1 MTQHRQ
7 AQAQAQPHRRSTCHR
22 HPTTPITGFCAPC
35 LSERLA
41 GLDSSSPSA
50 AVAPQNAHSGSSE
63 LRRSKSCCGTRPESS
78 AYPPEPPRRK
88 SCDVR
93 NRNTLSELFNIDD
106 HRKGLPRR
114 FEIDSSGQ
122 GFELKEEPEEE
133 HNGDETR
140 ASDAEFKTMKE
151 LIDLELQRK
160 KGNGRDLREIAG
172 TFWETASNKVRQ
184 WRRKQKP
191 KKLESEGLGS
201 EKRSARRGLRE
212 TQSEVGE
219 YALGRRSCDTD
230 LDPGRMSLDEPRA
243 SWDGYMSSRAYPRMT
258 PMVSVVED
266 VKMSEEE
273 GLESLE
279 RSPGGSAQTKDY
291 YFSQTRRRRSFE
303 RSSACAHSSKG
314 VMPAQV
320 DELKLVSNGA
330 TELFYGAKL
339 LITEKELMESSS
351 SNSKSV
357 EEDGV
362 VGGGGVGS
370 IEGVCGNV
378 AAVSSNGVDQKPQKW
393 HKRWKFWGLM
403 QRKSQAKHG
412 GGAQEESWKK
422 LRRVANGEANNAS
435 VSQKL
440 IRSYSVSCRNSC
452 KMVGLFSNVST
463 VESKG
468 NGLKTLHRNR
478 SARYSPSNLD
488 HGLLRFYLTPL
499 RSYRRSESWKSRL
512 PNNNS
517 PQTLAKNVL

>member
-1 MTQHRQ
+1 MR
-7 AQAQAQPHRRSTCHR
+7 
-22 HPTTPITGFCAPC
+22 I
-35 LSERLA
+35 
-41 GLDSSSPSA
+41 
-50 AVAPQNAHSGSSE
+50 
-63 LRRSKSCCGTRPESS
+63 
-78 AYPPEPPRRK
+78 
-88 SCDVR
+88 
-93 NRNTLSELFNIDD
+93 RNTLSELFNIDD
-106 HRKGLPRR
+106 ERKGLPRR
-114 FEIDSSGQ
+114 FELDLSSQ
-122 GFELKEEPEEE
+122 GFELKEEEEQVVE
-133 HNGDETR
+133 DNGDEIR
-140 ASDAEFKTMKE
+140 VSDAEFKTMKE
-151 LIDLELQRK
+151 LIDLEWQKK

-184 WRRKQKP
+184 WRRKQKT
-191 KKLESEGLGS
+191 KKLESEGLGV

-219 YALGRRSCDTD
+219 YAFGRRSCDTD

-243 SWDGYMSSRAYPRMT
+243 SWDGYVSSRAYPRMT

-266 VKMSEEE
+266 VKLNEED

-303 RSSACAHSSKG
+303 RSSSCAHNKG
-314 VMPAQV
+314 VRAGEV
-320 DELKLVSNGA
+320 DELKLVSNA
-330 TELFYGAKL
+330 TTELFYGAKL

-357 EEDGV
+357 EEDNV
-362 VGGGGVGS
+362 VGSVG
-370 IEGVCGNV
+370 IEAVCRN
-378 AAVSSNGVDQKPQKW
+378 AASVTTNGVDPKPQKW
-393 HKRWKFWGLM
+393 HKRLKFWGLM
-403 QRKSQAKHG
+403 QRKSQPKHG
-412 GGAQEESWKK
+412 DEQESWKK
-422 LRRVANGEANNAS
+422 LRRVANGEANAS

-452 KMVGLFSNVST
+452 KMVGLFSNVSS

-468 NGLKTLHRNR
+468 SSLKALQRNR

-499 RSYRRSESWKSRL
+499 RSYRRSESGKSRL

-517 PQTLAKNVL
+517 SPSLAKNVL

>member
-7 AQAQAQPHRRSTCHR
+7 PRPHRRSTCHR

-41 GLDSSSPSA
+41 GLDSASSSA
-50 AVAPQNAHSGSSE
+50 AAGGAVPPTSQTAHSGPSE
-63 LRRSKSCCGTRPESS
+63 LRRSKSCCGTRPE
-78 AYPPEPPRRK
+78 YPPEPPRRK

-106 HRKGLPRR
+106 DRKGLPRN
-114 FEIDSSGQ
+114 FEIEPSGH
-122 GFELKEEPEEE
+122 GFELKEAPPEEE
-133 HNGDETR
+133 NGDEIR
-140 ASDAEFKTMKE
+140 VSDAELKTMKE

-172 TFWETASNKVRQ
+172 TFWESASNKVRQ
-184 WRRKQKP
+184 WRRKQKA
-191 KKLESEGLGS
+191 KKLGSEGFGS
-201 EKRSARRGLRE
+201 EKRSTRRGLRE

-243 SWDGYMSSRAYPRMT
+243 SWDGYLSTRAYPRMT
-258 PMVSVVED
+258 PMVAVVED

-303 RSSACAHSSKG
+303 RSSSCAHSKG
-314 VMPAQV
+314 VMAAEV
-320 DELKLVSNGA
+320 DELKLVSSGA
-330 TELFYGAKL
+330 TELFYGAKV

-362 VGGGGVGS
+362 AGGCGVG
-370 IEGVCGNV
+370 IEGVCGN
-378 AAVSSNGVDQKPQKW
+378 AGAVSSNGVDQKPQKW
-393 HKRWKFWGLM
+393 HKRWKFWG
-403 QRKSQAKHG
+403 QRKSQRKVDD
-412 GGAQEESWKK
+412 ESWKK
-422 LRRVANGEANNAS
+422 LRRVSNGEANPT

-468 NGLKTLHRNR
+468 NGLKTLQRNR

-499 RSYRRSESWKSRL
+499 RSYRRSESGKSRL
-512 PNNNS
+512 PNNHS
-517 PQTLAKNVL
+517 LQTLAKNML